1 MTTHAHPLAR
11 LLDSLAD
18 WYPWEA
24 EASTELQLALDVLGR
39 PVGPQVVVKA
49 GYVAGV
55 VVGLVLGLC
64 ALVVPAGFRLAALL
78 GAATAA
84 LLTVHAV
91 HTTPKLWAT
100 ARRTRALGAA
110 PDLVART
117 VLSMRLTP
125 TPERAAAFA
134 AKTGD
139 GLLTGSLA
147 DHVRQHRHTG
157 ESGLVAFGESWSEL
171 FPSLRRSVSLVSA
184 AGTAADRDR
193 TRLLDRA
200 LTVVLEGTRKQ
211 MEQFAATVRTPVTA
225 LYAFG
230 VLLPT
235 ALVALLPAGSAVGI
249 AVTPL
254 TVIAVYDILLPAIL
268 FGAAAWLLARRPV
281 AFPPPG
287 VTTSQDGVADRQWL
301 AVAAGVV
308 TGSGA
313 AFAASLLTPGWG
325 PPVAAVGAGVGVALW
340 LYYQP
345 VVSRYERIRN
355 IEASLPDALTL
366 VGRRVANGR
375 AVETAIEQAG
385 TELDDELGAV
395 LLAGAR
401 RHRQLQIGVE
411 EAFLGRDG
419 VLADVPSKRVRG
431 SVALLALAAQEGRP
445 AGSALL
451 ALGDHVA
458 DLRAIEDESKR
469 SLAHVCQTLQ
479 TTGIL
484 FGPMV
489 AGATVALAGGIG
501 GEQFLAERTQ
511 SLIWLGGPVGV
522 YTLALAVVLTAL
534 ATGLTRGLDR
544 ELLGYRIGRA
554 LVTATGA
561 YLSSYLLVG
570 TLL

>member
-1 MTTHAHPLAR
+1 MTGDTHPLAR
-11 LLDSLAD
+11 VLDRLAAC
-18 WYPWEA
+18 YPWEV
-24 EASTELQLALDVLGR
+24 ETSTELRLALDVLGR
-39 PVGPQVVVKA
+39 PVRPAVVVKA

-55 VVGLVLGLC
+55 VVGFVLSLC
-64 ALVVPAGFRLAALL
+64 ALAVPATFRLVALL
-78 GAATAA
+78 GAVSLA
-84 LLTVHAV
+84 LVTTHAV

-125 TPERAAAFA
+125 TPERAADFA
-134 AKTGD
+134 AQTGD

-147 DHVRQHRHTG
+147 GHVRQNQHTG
-157 ESGLVAFGESWSEL
+157 NSGLVAFGESWTDL

-184 AGTAADRDR
+184 AGNAADRDR
-193 TRLLDRA
+193 ERLLDRA
-200 LTVVLEGTRKQ
+200 LTVVLEGTREQ
-211 MEQFAATVRTPVTA
+211 MENFAATVRTPVTA

-249 AVTPL
+249 AVTPR
-254 TVIAVYDILLPAIL
+254 TVITIYDIVLPAIL
-268 FGAAAWLLARRPV
+268 LGAAVWLLARRPV

-287 VTTSQDGVADRQWL
+287 VTTSQDGVANRQWL
-301 AVAAGVV
+301 AVGAGTA
-308 TGSGA
+308 TGLVA
-313 AFAASLLTPGWG
+313 AFAAALGTPSWG
-325 PPVAAVGAGVGVALW
+325 PPVAGIGIGAGVALW

-345 VVSRYERIRN
+345 VVSQYERIRE

-366 VGRRVANGR
+366 IGRRVANGR
-375 AVETAIEQAG
+375 AVETAIEHTG
-385 TELDDELGAV
+385 SELDDELGAV

-411 EAFLGRDG
+411 EAFLGQDG

-431 SVALLALAAQEGRP
+431 SVALLALAAREGRP

-451 ALGDHVA
+451 ALGDHVE
-458 DLRAIEDESKR
+458 DLRTIEQESRR

-479 TTGIL
+479 TTGML
-484 FGPMV
+484 FGPLV
-489 AGATVALAGGIG
+489 AGATVALAAGIG
-501 GEQFLAERTQ
+501 GEEFLAERTQ
-511 SLIWLGGPVGV
+511 SLVWLGGPVGC
-522 YTLALAVVLTAL
+522 YALLLAVVLTAL

-544 ELLGYRIGRA
+544 ELLGYRIGRSVGA
-554 LVTATGA
+554 ATVA
-561 YLSSYLLVG
+561 YFASYLLVG